1 MSFKAIMHSDYRPGI
16 EANPRSYA
24 KSLASEVGCDEWDD
38 DEAKETLACLQSI
51 PFGMII
57 FETRN

>member
-1 MSFKAIMHSDYRPGI
+1 MHSDYRPGI